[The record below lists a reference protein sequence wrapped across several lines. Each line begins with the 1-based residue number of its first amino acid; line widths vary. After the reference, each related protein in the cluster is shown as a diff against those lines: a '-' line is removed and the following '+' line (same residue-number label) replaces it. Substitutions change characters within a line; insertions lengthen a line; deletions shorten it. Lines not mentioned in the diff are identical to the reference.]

1 MSEAVR
7 SGSKTAM
14 NGAMNGATK
23 SATKGVA
30 ARGWRM
36 AMAALLVAGALP
48 MLGLASGLSEAGAQ
62 SARGGSSGLPIPRYV
77 SLKSNPV
84 NVRRGPARDHEIA
97 FVYEKAGLP
106 VEVFGEYDNWRRI
119 RDADGDEG
127 WVYHA
132 LLSGRRTALVAPWLL
147 RDETAEP
154 VDLKASGSADAR
166 TVARLSPGVLADVE
180 ACDGRWCRLSGEGP
194 SGTAYDGWMAQDQ
207 LFGVYPGE
215 VVDD

>member
-1 MSEAVR
+1 MGI
-7 SGSKTAM
+7 GSRPSKFGLERRAALA
-14 NGAMNGATK
+14 GAWLA
-23 SATKGVA
+23 ACALVA
-30 ARGWRM
+30 A
-36 AMAALLVAGALP
+36 P
-48 MLGLASGLSEAGAQ
+48 TLAQGQ

-127 WVYHA
+127 WVFHA
-132 LLSGRRTALVAPWLL
+132 LLSGRRTVLVAPWLT
-147 RDETAEP
+147 RDGAAEP
-154 VDLKASGSADAR
+154 LELKATTSADAR
-166 TVARLSPGVLADVE
+166 TVARLEPGVLADVE
-180 ACDGRWCRLSGEGP
+180 TCDGRWCRISGEG
-194 SGTAYDGWMAQDQ
+194 YDGWMAQDK

-215 VVDD
+215 IIDD